1 MQKPSVVQ
9 KFAKQIHRQCPHSSS
24 FPVLLHC
31 KQCPVGSLFHQYPN
45 SRLQRQ
51 NSGIISTTN
60 FGNSVTLKLTRLTLT
75 CAATRNGETTTTHVD
90 LTRYVIGMCI
100 LHGYSVTRKSNTF
113 NNGFVIN
120 RWRGNF
126 RSLLLIPLGLYTGEQ
141 TAACCTQALVYPKSL
156 LELRLFIFGKLEMYR
171 ITDSD

>member
-1 MQKPSVVQ
+1 MSTFEQFSRPTSLQTVPSRFFIPLVSQ
-9 KFAKQIHRQCPHSSS
+9 LQTTKAKFRHY
-24 FPVLLHC
+24 
-31 KQCPVGSLFHQYPN
+31 FHY
-45 SRLQRQ
+45 
-51 NSGIISTTN
+51 
-60 FGNSVTLKLTRLTLT
+60 NSVTLKLTRLTLT

-141 TAACCTQALVYPKSL
+141 TITAACCTQALVYPKSL